1 MDHAEFFKS
10 ILEGTLHGAYLLH
23 GVEEYTKN
31 KAREKLIELLP
42 ADFRA
47 MNLNEF
53 SVFDPEAIIL
63 SCSTYPFFSER
74 RIVMVNALP
83 QGDSVNRMLD
93 YIKSM
98 PDTTLLIFMQRGAL
112 DRSPAKKTKPEKKDK
127 AKGTDLIAELEK
139 EDRVVLFD
147 TLPESDLIKWILRE
161 CASRNIGITRALAGE
176 IIKRTGMS
184 LSTISNETTK
194 LIEFAGENGSITL
207 ASIEACVAPS
217 AEFRVFDMMDSF
229 IQGRA
234 ADGFSAFHSIIS
246 DKNAAIGMVTY
257 LTRQFKLMYHARVL
271 IDNKVPKFQAIK
283 SLPGHEFAAKKAY
296 EAAKG
301 FSQKQLLSAIKD
313 FSSITTIQFS
323 GGGRAEELLEAYL
336 IKHMVKED

>member
-10 ILEGTLHGAYLLH
+10 IREGTLHGAYLLH

-31 KAREKLIELLP
+31 KARGQLIELLP

-63 SCSTYPFFSER
+63 ACDTYPFFSER
-74 RIVMVNALP
+74 RIVIVNALP
-83 QGDSVNRMLD
+83 QGEAVGRMLD
-93 YIKSM
+93 YIKVM
-98 PDTTLLIFMQRGAL
+98 PNTTLLIFIQKGAL
-112 DRSPAKKTKPEKKDK
+112 DRSPAKKAKPEKKGS
-127 AKGTDLIAELEK
+127 AKSSDIIAELEK

-161 CASRNIGITRALAGE
+161 CASRGIGITRALAGE
-176 IIKRTGMS
+176 IIKRTGTS

-194 LIEFAGENGSITL
+194 LIEFAGENWNITL
-207 ASIEACVAPS
+207 ASIETCVTKGT
-217 AEFRVFDMMDSF
+217 EFRVFDMMDGF

-234 ADGFSAFHSIIS
+234 AEGFSAFHSIIS
-246 DKNAAIGMVTY
+246 DKNAAIGMITY
-257 LTRQFKLMYHARVL
+257 LTRQFKLMYQARVL
-271 IDNKVPKFQAIK
+271 IDNRVPKPQAVK

-301 FSQKQLLSAIKD
+301 FSQKQLLCAIKD